1 MAAKIP
7 IPPLT
12 LDFSEE
18 LKPVFFDD
26 YFQKSLIQVRFS
38 LLIAIVFY
46 AICGV
51 LELWIS
57 PEIKVIA
64 NVSDPIVPQRRLQAR
79 ALPRN

>member
-7 IPPLT
+7 IYPLT
-12 LDFSEE
+12 LQFSEE
-18 LKPVFFDD
+18 LEPFFDD